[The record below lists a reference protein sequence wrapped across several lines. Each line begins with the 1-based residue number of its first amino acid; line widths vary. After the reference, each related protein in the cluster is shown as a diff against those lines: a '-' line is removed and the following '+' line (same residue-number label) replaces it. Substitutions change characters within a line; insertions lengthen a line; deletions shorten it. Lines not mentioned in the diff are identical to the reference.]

1 MANDALNRYIEAA
14 AGITQLTR
22 TRAQQIVKQLMQQT
36 EIVSGP
42 ATELV
47 DDLVDRS
54 RQNREAIAAIVRTET
69 NRAIKAMGLAT
80 RSEVD
85 RLQRQVTEL
94 RRAAS
99 SSTGAS
105 SRSSAAKKSSAGGTK
120 KSTSTTAKKSSAG
133 TKKSTSTG
141 AKKTSSSRSKK
152 TGTSTSK
159 KSGTSRS

>member
-14 AGITQLTR
+14 AGITQLTK

-54 RQNREAIAAIVRTET
+54 RQNREAIAAIVRAET

-99 SSTGAS
+99 SGSAS
-105 SRSSAAKKSSAGGTK
+105 STSSGAKKSTSGGRK
-120 KSTSTTAKKSSAG
+120 KSTSTTTKKTSSG
-133 TKKSTSTG
+133 TKKASSTG
-141 AKKTSSSRSKK
+141 AKKTSSSRAKK
-152 TGTSTSK
+152 SGSSTAK